1 MREAT
6 EVAHDPQDVL
16 ELCRVLLDFTAID
29 IATEHLL
36 ELAHDASVSAE
47 DRHKAVK
54 LLPAER
60 DEKAALS
67 RPTRCWRN

>member
-36 ELAHDASVSAE
+36 KLAHDASVSAE

-54 LLPAER
+54 
-60 DEKAALS
+60 AAS
-67 RPTRCWRN
+67 PQRGTRKLR